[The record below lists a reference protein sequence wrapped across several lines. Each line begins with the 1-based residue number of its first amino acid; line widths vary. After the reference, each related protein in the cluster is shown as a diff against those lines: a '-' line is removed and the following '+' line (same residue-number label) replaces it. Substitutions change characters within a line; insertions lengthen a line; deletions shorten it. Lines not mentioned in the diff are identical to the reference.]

1 MDVQQQIN
9 ALWNGAAPE
18 YDRAPRHGLSFP
30 EEEAAWKGALT
41 ALMPAAP
48 ADVLDV
54 GTGTGFLALLL
65 SELGHRVRG
74 VDLAE
79 GMLAHARSK
88 AAERRLAVTFEV
100 GDAMDPSGEDGS
112 VDALVSRHVFWTLT
126 DPERALR
133 NWRRL
138 LRPSGRL
145 VIIDG
150 LWSQNE
156 QSEHTLAF
164 QDALP
169 MTAVSSLDAVKA
181 LVSGAGFVDVG
192 EATLGGVAEV
202 EVACWEKT
210 DELRYVLTARR

>member
-1 MDVQQQIN
+1 
-9 ALWNGAAPE
+9 
-18 YDRAPRHGLSFP
+18 
-30 EEEAAWKGALT
+30 
-41 ALMPAAP
+41 MPAAP

-79 GMLAHARSK
+79 GMLAQARSK

-192 EATLGGVAEV
+192 EATLGRVAEV
-202 EVACWEKT
+202 EVACWEQT
-210 DELRYVLTARR
+210 EELRYVLTAARR